1 VHKSHALRERNEKV
15 IDAMRSQFTSP
26 KRDPAIEA
34 QLMMRD
40 RDLKN
45 QKDEQVMKER
55 EEIRKKKEWET
66 KLYQDKQVAAKR
78 AILELKEKEKAEWA
92 ERIMSEV
99 EEFKVAEE
107 KAKKAKLD
115 KNLEHL
121 AKMKE
126 GVVKNGNMFAKTG
139 VAIIN
144 N

>member
-1 VHKSHALRERNEKV
+1 
-15 IDAMRSQFTSP
+15 
-26 KRDPAIEA
+26 
-34 QLMMRD
+34 
-40 RDLKN
+40 
-45 QKDEQVMKER
+45 MKER

-78 AILELKEKEKAEWA
+78 AILELKEKEKVEWA

-126 GVVKNGNMFAKTG
+126 GIVKNGNMFAKTG

>member
-1 VHKSHALRERNEKV
+1 
-15 IDAMRSQFTSP
+15 
-26 KRDPAIEA
+26 
-34 QLMMRD
+34 
-40 RDLKN
+40 
-45 QKDEQVMKER
+45 MKER

-126 GVVKNGNMFAKTG
+126 SIVKNGNMFAKTG